1 MIDEEV
7 VVDDEVDDD
16 DDEEEEEEEER
27 RVVASLRTGEV
38 MDLMMSILYN
48 ISYCSLKGE

>member
-7 VVDDEVDDD
+7 VVVEEEVDDD
-16 DDEEEEEEEER
+16 DDEEEEEER